1 MMMRCK
7 LFVRAV
13 TLIIFAAGLTTAPAA
28 ELDVPAAAPP
38 AEDGSPSPDEMG
50 PPAPAEPPLLMR
62 KTMETHVVVS
72 HGLERMARRI
82 DSFFAADQAFEE
94 STRSYARL
102 RFDTILDQHMQ
113 ISFDGDVR
121 VRIDLPRTERKL
133 KLLIESDTRDTTD
146 PTQNQIDQ
154 PPVDAVKRP
163 DYLISV
169 EQVQELNAWDVRPAA
184 GIKLRWIPDPFVR
197 IRATRYHDL
206 DGWLMRT
213 AGNLFWFVSDGAG
226 ATSTLDFD
234 HAMGETALFRSGT
247 TLRWAETDQFLT
259 AEQLMSIYQRID
271 PRRYVVYQV
280 GAVATRDPDWAMQQY
295 FVAVHFRKNVYKN
308 WLFMEVIPQINY
320 TVDRDFRADPTL
332 TFRIEGVF
340 GQEYL

>member
-1 MMMRCK
+1 MMRCK

-13 TLIIFAAGLTTAPAA
+13 TLIIFAAGFTTAPAA
-28 ELDVPAAAPP
+28 AELDVQAVAPP
-38 AEDGSPSPDEMG
+38 ADEASPAPDEMG
-50 PPAPAEPPLLMR
+50 PPAPPLLMR
-62 KTMETHVVVS
+62 KTLETHIVIS
-72 HGLERMARRI
+72 NGLERAARRI

-102 RFDTILDQHMQ
+102 RFDTILDQDTQ
-113 ISFDGDVR
+113 LSFKGNVR

-146 PTQNQIDQ
+146 PARNQIDQ
-154 PPVDAVKRP
+154 TPVEAVKRQ

-169 EQVQELNAWDVRPAA
+169 EQVENLNAWDIRPAA

-197 IRATRYHDL
+197 IRATRYQDL

-213 AGNLFWFVSDGAG
+213 AGNLFWFVSEGAG

-234 HAMGETALFRSGT
+234 RAMGETALFRSGT

-271 PRRYVVYQV
+271 PRRYIVYQA
-280 GAVATRDPDWAMQQY
+280 GAVATRNPDWAMQQY

-320 TVDRDFRADPTL
+320 TVDRDFRADPAL

>member
-1 MMMRCK
+1 MMRCK

-13 TLIIFAAGLTTAPAA
+13 TLIIFAAGFTTAPAA
-28 ELDVPAAAPP
+28 ELDVPAVASP
-38 AEDGSPSPDEMG
+38 AEEASPAPDEMG
-50 PPAPAEPPLLMR
+50 PPAPPLLMR

-102 RFDTILDQHMQ
+102 RFDTILDQDMQ
-113 ISFDGDVR
+113 ISF
-121 VRIDLPRTERKL
+121 
-133 KLLIESDTRDTTD
+133 
-146 PTQNQIDQ
+146 
-154 PPVDAVKRP
+154 
-163 DYLISV
+163 
-169 EQVQELNAWDVRPAA
+169 
-184 GIKLRWIPDPFVR
+184 
-197 IRATRYHDL
+197 

-226 ATSTLDFD
+226 ASSTLDFD
-234 HAMGETALFRSGT
+234 RAMGETALFRSGT

-320 TVDRDFRADPTL
+320 TVDRDFRADPTH
-332 TFRIEGVF
+332 TFRS
-340 GQEYL
+340 